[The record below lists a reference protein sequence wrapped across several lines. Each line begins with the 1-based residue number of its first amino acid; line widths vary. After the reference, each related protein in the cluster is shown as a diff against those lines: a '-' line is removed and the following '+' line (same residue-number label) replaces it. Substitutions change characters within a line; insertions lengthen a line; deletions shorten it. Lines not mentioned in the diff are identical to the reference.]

1 MKEHRFVNHSKEY
14 AKDGV
19 HANIHHSVPDGLG
32 DERYTLNQ
40 SLSALSVAFSSRFA
54 FRIKIFFFNGIPGMK
69 LSPIMPDK

>member
-54 FRIKIFFFNGIPGMK
+54 FRIKYSS
-69 LSPIMPDK
+69 LTAYQA